1 MGDDEAWNE
10 AWRCIC
16 KGVKKSKAPECSSIW
31 MSEYYCKY
39 CEPIEKKLLN
49 ERKKKALEEH
59 RTGKP
64 AGGKKKSRNSE
75 CAAALDGIFPSAA
88 EDKFLRESEFD
99 GREFRDGKT
108 WAMGFPRGN
117 YLPPLRVR
125 LPRDWKPS
133 DVTGCPE
140 SRLTIAGRCP
150 CCAAVIKRD
159 QEMIP

>member
-1 MGDDEAWNE
+1 MQFHLDVRILLQILRTHREEVTKWTKEESLGGTPNGKASWWKE
-10 AWRCIC
+10 
-16 KGVKKSKAPECSSIW
+16 KAPIMQVAECI
-31 MSEYYCKY
+31 
-39 CEPIEKKLLN
+39 
-49 ERKKKALEEH
+49 ALSTI
-59 RTGKP
+59 RLP
-64 AGGKKKSRNSE
+64 PQSRNSE

-117 YLPPLRVR
+117 YLPPLKVR